1 MLRYQQSRNIEV
13 IMSITTILF
22 DLDGTLLPMDQD
34 SFVRAY
40 FGLLAAK
47 LVPHGY
53 EAESLIKAIWSGT
66 AAMVKNDGNQTNEGA
81 FWNHFAGLY
90 GEKSRSDEPI
100 FAEFYH
106 TDFQKVQGVCGFD
119 PRAAQTIAELKAQG
133 YTLVLATNP
142 IFPAVATES
151 RMRWAGLNQTDFI
164 HYTTYE
170 NSSYCKPNPDYYRQ
184 VLDRIGIDPE
194 NCLMVGN
201 DVTEDMVAAELG
213 MKVFLLTDC
222 LINKQNKD
230 ISAYPHGSF
239 PELLDYIRSL

>member
-1 MLRYQQSRNIEV
+1 
-13 IMSITTILF
+13 MSITTILF

-47 LVPHGY
+47 LGPHGY
-53 EAESLIKAIWSGT
+53 EAQPLIKAIWAGT
-66 AAMVKNDGNQTNEGA
+66 AAMVKNDGSKTNEAA
-81 FWNHFAGLY
+81 FWDYFAGLY
-90 GEKSRSDEPI
+90 GENARADEPI

-106 TDFQKVQGVCGFD
+106 TDFQKVQDVCGFD
-119 PRAAQTIAELKAQG
+119 PRAAETVAALKDMG
-133 YTLVLATNP
+133 FTLVLATNP
-142 IFPAVATES
+142 IFPAIATES
-151 RMRWAGLNQTDFI
+151 RMRWAGLNQQDFV

-170 NSSYCKPNPDYYRQ
+170 NSSYCKPNPNYYRE
-184 VLDRIGIDPE
+184 VLSRIGVSPE

-201 DVTEDMVAAELG
+201 DATEDMVAESLG

-222 LINKQNKD
+222 LINKQGKD

-239 PELLDYIRSL
+239 DALMDYIRTL